1 MLRAARSK
9 RLGSTIAVAAAIQ
22 LFAGM
27 SAHAQGVACALVSDD
42 RNPPERILRCG
53 DTLEVRASHDASY
66 RLPDQPQA
74 RQPDALQLDR
84 GAVIVEFHA
93 SKAHPSF
100 QIHTP
105 YAIAAV
111 RGTHWAVDVR
121 MGKTSTFVINGVVA
135 VSRPQGGQT
144 ALLHAG
150 DGADVAP
157 DSGPIVV
164 KQWAAARVRKLMA
177 RFGL

>member
-9 RLGSTIAVAAAIQ
+9 RLGSAVAVAAAIQ
-22 LFAGM
+22 LFSGM
-27 SAHAQGVACALVSDD
+27 SVRAQGVACALVPDEG
-42 RNPPERILRCG
+42 NPPEKILRCG
-53 DTLEVRASHDASY
+53 QTLEVRASHDARY
-66 RLPDQPQA
+66 HLPDQPEA
-74 RQPDALQLDR
+74 GQPDELQLDR
-84 GAVIVEFHA
+84 GAVIVEFHR
-93 SKAHPSF
+93 STGHPSF

-111 RGTHWAVDVR
+111 RGTHWAVDVQK
-121 MGKTSTFVINGVVA
+121 GKTSTFVINGVVA

-150 DGADVAP
+150 DGADVSP

-164 KQWAAARVRKLMA
+164 KQWPAARVRKLMA